1 MWFSYLPIIALV
13 AGIVIAIFGA
23 GPIGIVLAIIGVI
36 GLVAKVAGSYA
47 GQGRTSDESGPEPVP
62 GGHKATGHAHPG
74 QEHMVP

>member
-1 MWFSYLPIIALV
+1 MWFAYLPIIALV
-13 AGIVIAIFGA
+13 AGIALAFAGT

-36 GLVAKVAGSYA
+36 GLAAKFGGSLA
-47 GQGRTSDESGPEPVP
+47 GQGRSSDEPETVA